1 MPSAFMSR
9 LLQFSASLAMFSAA
23 LLGSLPP
30 ANAHV
35 GHGEEFQQQG
45 DVRQVKANADTDAL
59 LGVLTEQPQES
70 PEGLTVPAAAVVD
83 ADGKPLVFVKTA
95 TTYDPVFVETG
106 TSSGDRV
113 TITSGVDP
121 TDEVVVQGALSLYAE
136 SKKTQ
141 QSDTAEPGKTPAAP
155 AEESTPETTATAPS
169 QPQLN
174 PLGIGAAV
182 VGVLALGGVAASRL
196 GRKSK

>member
-1 MPSAFMSR
+1 MSR
-9 LLQFSASLAMFSAA
+9 LLQFSASLALASFAW
-23 LLGSLPP
+23 LGSLPP
-30 ANAHV
+30 AGAHV
-35 GHGEEFQQQG
+35 GHGDEFQQQG

-59 LGVLTEQPQES
+59 LGVLTETPQQG
-70 PEGLTVPAAAVVD
+70 PHGLTVPAAAVVD

-113 TITSGVDP
+113 AITSGVDP

-141 QSDTAEPGKTPAAP
+141 QSDTAEPGKASAAP
-155 AEESTPETTATAPS
+155 AEESTPETAATAPS
-169 QPQLN
+169 EPQLN

>member
-1 MPSAFMSR
+1 
-9 LLQFSASLAMFSAA
+9 
-23 LLGSLPP
+23 
-30 ANAHV
+30 
-35 GHGEEFQQQG
+35 
-45 DVRQVKANADTDAL
+45 
-59 LGVLTEQPQES
+59 
-70 PEGLTVPAAAVVD
+70 
-83 ADGKPLVFVKTA
+83 
-95 TTYDPVFVETG
+95 VFVETG

-141 QSDTAEPGKTPAAP
+141 QSDTAEPGKASAAP
-155 AEESTPETTATAPS
+155 AEESTPETAATAPS
-169 QPQLN
+169 EPQLN

>member
-1 MPSAFMSR
+1 
-9 LLQFSASLAMFSAA
+9 
-23 LLGSLPP
+23 
-30 ANAHV
+30 
-35 GHGEEFQQQG
+35 
-45 DVRQVKANADTDAL
+45 
-59 LGVLTEQPQES
+59 
-70 PEGLTVPAAAVVD
+70 
-83 ADGKPLVFVKTA
+83 FVKTA

-106 TSSGDRV
+106 TRSGDRV
-113 TITSGVDP
+113 TIPRGGDP

-141 QSDTAEPGKTPAAP
+141 QSDTAETGNTPAAP
-155 AEESTPETTATAPS
+155 AEESTQETAATAPS

-182 VGVLALGGVAASRL
+182 VGVLALGWVAASRL